1 MTKSQLTDFADFWD
15 MYPSDLCRGSKNK
28 GGRGKAEESWNKHV
42 KEPEKVILAL
52 QAQIKYDRDAQ
63 NKGEDVDR
71 WPFASTWLNQ
81 GRWDVEIESHADLQQ
96 RYEGKY
102 CSVEGCPDLT
112 HGPRFEY
119 CAHHLNFTIDGKFK
133 DVLMAEE
140 LREFYTTHKD
150 LPFMEDKSEVMK
162 WVRARIAEIG
172 KPGP

>member
-1 MTKSQLTDFADFWD
+1 MTKPLTDFSDFWD

-28 GGRGKAEESWNKHV
+28 GGRGKAEESWSKHV

-81 GRWDVEIESHADLQQ
+81 GRWDVEIESHAELQQ

-133 DVLMAEE
+133 DVMMAEE

-162 WVRARIAEIG
+162 WVRARIVEIG